1 MFLIFD
7 TETTGLPKNYNAPV
21 TDSDNWPRMVQ
32 VAWQLH
38 DASGNLLDHSSI
50 IIRPEGY
57 TIPFA
62 TIQIHGITN
71 ERANEEGEDLRQT
84 LARFSEAVSK
94 STYLCGHNI
103 EFDVNIIGAELHR
116 CGMDNPMLNRPLID
130 TKNDQTTEYCAI
142 PGGRGGKFK
151 WPTLTELY
159 QKLFN
164 KGFEEAHNAAF
175 DVEATTRVFFE
186 IIKRGITRVKEIT
199 AEMLPALHYVAPDFT
214 ELIRHEQ
221 YWKER
226 KAREE
231 KEREEARRKEEA
243 AKLAADSTAPAI
255 DVASLRFSHLHN
267 HTQFSVLQSTSDV
280 SGLVSKAV
288 EYGCPGVALTDHGN
302 MYGAFLFWKEID
314 GQNKKIREH
323 NAAIEKGEITGEKKT
338 ELKCIIGCEVNICAD
353 HKDKSRKDNGYTQ
366 VLIAKNKK
374 GYENLCR
381 ISSIGL
387 IEGAYYVPRI
397 DKEVLLKYKEGLIA
411 TTGSLNSEVPGLII
425 NQGEEQGEAAFLWY
439 KEQFGDDFYVEINRQ
454 YQTRDEAYANEKL
467 LELARK
473 HGVVYFAAN
482 SNYYIDKKGAEAHD
496 ILICVKDGEKKSTA
510 IGKGKGLRYGMPNQ
524 EFYFKSPAEMA
535 TLFRDLPEAL
545 QNTNHLVDK
554 VEQFKLGRE
563 VLLPKFEISSEFIEA
578 KQPEIEASFQRIV
591 ALKEKEWNEKN
602 YSEAVIAQNKAEARV
617 IAEQF
622 VYMTELTYQG
632 AEKRYPEMT
641 QAIRDRIDF
650 ELATIE
656 RMGYPG
662 YFLIV
667 ADFITEARRL
677 GVSVGPGRGSAAGS
691 AIAYCL
697 GITNVD
703 PIKFDLLFE
712 RFLNPDRISMPD
724 IDIDF
729 DDEGRGRVIDYVIN
743 KYGSDQVAQ
752 IITYGTMGGKSAI
765 KDTARVLDL
774 PLDDA
779 NRLTKMFPDS
789 LDAKLR
795 ALLKPGGIDQKY
807 LGKIE
812 GKREV
817 VEQSHNFR
825 KLAEENTREADVLK
839 QAYELEGCL
848 RNTGIHA
855 CGVIITPGEM
865 VKYVPVTKGKD
876 SDMLVTQ
883 FDNSVAESAG
893 LLKMDFLGL
902 RTLTIIK
909 DAISFIKQ
917 TKGIDIDIDAIS
929 LEDEKTYELFQ
940 RGETNGIFQYE
951 SAGMQKSLKELK
963 PDTFTDLIAMNALY
977 RPGPLAYI
985 PNYIAR
991 KHGREPVSY
1000 DLEGMEEFLS
1010 ETYGITVYQEQVMRL
1025 SQKLAG
1031 FTKGDA
1037 DVLRKAMGKKDR
1049 KTLDKL
1055 KPRFIENATKNGHD
1069 PQVLEKVWKDWEAFA
1084 SYAFNKSHST
1094 CYAYVAFQ
1102 TAYLKAHYPS
1112 EYMAS
1117 TLNHSGSIEAISFFM
1132 EECKRMGI
1140 RVLGP
1145 DINEGFAR
1153 FMVTPNGDIRFGM
1166 ASIKGVGE
1174 NTVRNIIEE
1183 RNANGKFSSVF
1194 DLAKRLDSK
1203 SINKKSLEGLAL
1215 AGGFDSFE
1223 GCHRAMFFVPDA
1235 LDGMTLTDKMVK
1247 YSNQMSLGNDT
1258 SQASLFGGDDEVEIS
1273 EPQLPSKV
1281 EPWSALEQLSREKEV
1296 VGFFISGHPLD
1307 PYKAVIEHRCNA
1319 NCAQLKA
1326 GLEPFKNREVIFG
1339 GIVTGFE
1346 NRTSKT
1352 GNAFGKLIVED
1363 YHGSVEL
1370 MLFGKDFIEYNKYMV
1385 QGLFIFVKARVQ
1397 ERYNQ
1402 PGSLEIKLSKIEL
1415 LDEVKKNAFNLIKLR
1430 VRLNSLDEALVVRL
1444 EDLFNRYEGKS
1455 SLEFYV
1461 EDEEQQQNLKLFS
1474 KKNKIAIGTEFLTEL
1489 EKFSELQYDLN

>member
-7 TETTGLPKNYNAPV
+7 TETTGLPRNYNAPL
-21 TDSDNWPRMVQ
+21 TDFDNWPRMVQ
-32 VAWQLH
+32 IAWQLH
-38 DASGNLLDHSSI
+38 DAQGNLLENDSI
-50 IIRPEGY
+50 IIKPEGY
-57 TIPFA
+57 AIPFA

-71 ERANEEGEDLRQT
+71 ERANEEGQALTDT
-84 LARFSEAVSK
+84 LQKFAGVVNK

-103 EFDVNIIGAELHR
+103 EFDINIIGAEFLR
-116 CGMDNPMLNRPLID
+116 KGLTNILENRPFID

-151 WPTLTELY
+151 WPTLTELH

-164 KGFEEAHNAAF
+164 KGFDEAHNAAF
-175 DVEATTRVFFE
+175 DVAATTKVFFE
-186 IIKRGITRVKEIT
+186 ILKRGITKVRELS
-199 AEMLPALHYVAPDFT
+199 AEMLSTINYVAPDLT
-214 ELIRHEQ
+214 ELAKHER

-226 KAREE
+226 KAKEAQE
-231 KEREEARRKEEA
+231 KEL
-243 AKLAADSTAPAI
+243 AKQQEGASQIASTQTATVRSDAT
-255 DVASLRFSHLHN
+255 VRFSHLHN

-280 SGLVSKAV
+280 ASLVNKAI
-288 EYGCPGVALTDHGN
+288 EYNCPGVALTDHGN

-314 GQNKKIREH
+314 GQNKKIKEH
-323 NAAIEKGEITGEKKT
+323 NAAIEKGELVGEKKN
-338 ELKCIIGCEVNICAD
+338 EIKCIIGCEVNVCD
-353 HKDKSRKDNGYTQ
+353 NHKDKTKKDNGYTQ
-366 VLIAKNKK
+366 VLIAKNRK

-387 IEGAYYVPRI
+387 IDGAYYVPRI
-397 DKEVLLKYKEGLIA
+397 DKNVLVQYKEGLIA
-411 TTGSLNSEVPGLII
+411 TTGSLNSEVPNTII
-425 NQGEEQGEAAFLWY
+425 NLGEPQGEQAFIWY
-439 KEQFGDDFYVEINRQ
+439 KEQFGEDFYVEINRQ
-454 YQTRDEAYANEKL
+454 HKSQDEEYVNDKL
-467 LELARK
+467 LALAKK
-473 HGVVYFAAN
+473 HNVPYFAAN
-482 SNYYIDKKGAEAHD
+482 SNYYIDKKGADAHD
-496 ILICVKDGEKKSTA
+496 ILLCVKDGEKKSTSV
-510 IGKGKGLRYGMPNQ
+510 GKGKGLRYGMPNQ

-535 TLFRDLPEAL
+535 ALFKDLPEAL
-545 QNTNHLVDK
+545 ENTNLIVDK
-554 VEQFKLGRE
+554 IEQFKLGRE
-563 VLLPKFEISSEFIEA
+563 VLLPKFEIAEDFIANNQQAINE
-578 KQPEIEASFQRIV
+578 SFTRIV
-591 ALKEKEWNEKN
+591 ALKENDWQTKN
-602 YSEAVIAQNKAEARV
+602 LSSDAIEQNKAEV
-617 IAEQF
+617 KTIAEQF
-622 VYMTELTYQG
+622 VYMTDLTYKG
-632 AEKRYPEMT
+632 AAKRYPELT
-641 QAIRDRIDF
+641 PDKKERIDF

-667 ADFITEARRL
+667 ADFISEARRL

-729 DDEGRGRVIDYVIN
+729 DDEGRGKVIDYVIN
-743 KYGSDQVAQ
+743 KYGSSQVAQ

-795 ALLKPGGIDQKY
+795 ALLKPGGIDPKY
-807 LGKIE
+807 LSKIE

-817 VEQSHNFR
+817 IDQSHAFR
-825 KLAEENTREADVLK
+825 KMAEEKGPEADVLK

-909 DAISFIKQ
+909 DAIALVKQ
-917 TKGIDIDIDAIS
+917 THNIEIDIDAIS
-929 LEDEKTYELFQ
+929 LEDPKTYELFQ

-951 SAGMQKSLKELK
+951 SAGMQKALKELK
-963 PDTFTDLIAMNALY
+963 PDSFTDLIAMNALY

-985 PNYIAR
+985 PNYINR
-991 KHGREPVSY
+991 KHGREPITY
-1000 DLEGMEEFLS
+1000 DLEGMDEFLQ

-1025 SQKLAG
+1025 SQKLAN

-1037 DVLRKAMGKKDR
+1037 DVLRKAMGKKDK

-1055 KPRFIENATKNGHD
+1055 KPLFIENATKNGHD
-1069 PQVLEKVWKDWEAFA
+1069 AKVLEKVWKDWEAFA

-1102 TAYLKAHYPS
+1102 TAYLKAHYPA

-1117 TLNHSGSIEAISFFM
+1117 TLNHSGSIEAIAFFM

-1140 RVLGP
+1140 KVLGP
-1145 DINEGFAR
+1145 DVNEGFGK
-1153 FMVTPNGDIRFGM
+1153 FSVMPNGNIRFGM

-1174 NTVRNIIEE
+1174 NVVNALVEE
-1183 RNANGKFSSVF
+1183 RNQNGNFVSVF
-1194 DLAKRLDSK
+1194 DFASRLDSK
-1203 SINKKSLEGLAL
+1203 SVNKKSIEGLAL
-1215 AGGFDSFE
+1215 SGAMDSFE
-1223 GCHRAMFFVPDA
+1223 GVTRSMFFTPD
-1235 LDGMTLTDKMVK
+1235 LDGTTLTDRMIK
-1247 YSNQMSLGNDT
+1247 YGNQKNLGNDT
-1258 SQASLFGGDDEVEIS
+1258 SQMGMFDEGNEVEIS
-1273 EPQLPSKV
+1273 EPQLPKV
-1281 EPWSALEQLSREKEV
+1281 QPWNALEQLSREKEV

-1307 PYKAVIEHRCNA
+1307 PYKLILDHRCNA

-1326 GLEPFKNREVIFG
+1326 GLEPFKNREVNFG
-1339 GIVTGFE
+1339 GIITGFE

-1352 GNAFGKLIVED
+1352 GNAFGKLIIED
-1363 YHGSVEL
+1363 YHGSTEL
-1370 MLFGKDFIEYNKYMV
+1370 MLFGKDFVEYNKFMV
-1385 QGLFIFVKARVQ
+1385 QGLFVFVKARVQ

-1415 LDEVKKNAFNLIKLR
+1415 LEQVKENAFSSIKLK
-1430 VRLNSLDEALVVRL
+1430 VKLKSVNDEMIVKLDSLINARA
-1444 EDLFNRYEGKS
+1444 GKS
-1455 SLEFYV
+1455 NLEFYV
-1461 EDEEQQQNLKLFS
+1461 EDEEQNMNVKLFS
-1474 KKNKIAIGTEFLTEL
+1474 KKSKVAIDTEFLFEL
-1489 EKFSELQYDLN
+1489 DKITDIKYDLG

>member
-7 TETTGLPKNYNAPV
+7 TETTGLPRNYNAPL
-21 TDSDNWPRMVQ
+21 TDFDNWPRMVQ

-38 DASGNLLDHSSI
+38 DAQGNLLQNSSI
-50 IIRPEGY
+50 IIKPEGY
-57 TIPFA
+57 SIPFA

-71 ERANEEGEDLRQT
+71 ERAHEEGEDLKST
-84 LARFSEAVSK
+84 LQKFADVVTK
-94 STYLCGHNI
+94 TTYLCGHNI
-103 EFDVNIIGAELHR
+103 EFDLNIVGAEFLR
-116 CGMDNPMLNRPLID
+116 CGLTNILENKPFID
-130 TKNDQTTEYCAI
+130 TKNDQTTEYCAL

-164 KGFEEAHNAAF
+164 TGFDDAHNAAF
-175 DVEATTRVFFE
+175 DVAATTKVFFE
-186 IIKRGITRVKEIT
+186 ILKRGITKVRE
-199 AEMLPALHYVAPDFT
+199 LPADLLPTINYVTPDFT
-214 ELIRHEQ
+214 ELKKHEQ

-226 KAREE
+226 KAKEAQ
-231 KEREEARRKEEA
+231 ERELAKQKEEA
-243 AKLAADSTAPAI
+243 AALAAIENTSAGAD
-255 DVASLRFSHLHN
+255 LNLKFSHLHN

-280 SGLVSKAV
+280 TSLVNKAL
-288 EYGCPGVALTDHGN
+288 EFKSPGVALTDHGN
-302 MYGAFLFWKEID
+302 MYGAFIFWKEID
-314 GQNKKIREH
+314 SQNKKIKEH
-323 NAAIEKGEITGEKKT
+323 NAAVEKGEIVGEKKD
-338 ELKCIIGCEVNICAD
+338 ELKCIIGCEVNICAN
-353 HKDKSRKDNGYTQ
+353 HLDKTKKDNGFTQ
-366 VLIAKNKK
+366 VLIAKNRK

-381 ISSIGL
+381 ISSLGL
-387 IEGAYYVPRI
+387 IDGAYYVPRI
-397 DKEVLLKYKEGLIA
+397 DKDILVKYKEGLIA
-411 TTGSLNSEVPGLII
+411 TTGSLNSEVPYSII
-425 NQGEEQGEAAFLWY
+425 NIGEQQGEQAFLWY
-439 KEQFGDDFYVEINRQ
+439 KELFGEDFYVELNRQ
-454 YQTRDEAYANEKL
+454 HKNQDEEYANEKL
-467 LELARK
+467 LALAKK
-473 HGVVYFAAN
+473 HNVPYFAAN
-482 SNYYIDKKGAEAHD
+482 SNYYIDKKGSEAHD
-496 ILICVKDGEKKSTA
+496 ILLCVKDGEKKSTA
-510 IGKGKGLRYGMPNQ
+510 VGKGKGFRYGMPNQ

-535 TLFRDLPEAL
+535 VLFKDLPEAL
-545 QNTNHLVDK
+545 ENTNLIVNK

-563 VLLPKFEISSEFIEA
+563 VLLPKFEIAEEFIA
-578 KQPEIEASFQRIV
+578 GNTQAINDSFARIV
-591 ALKEKEWNEKN
+591 SLKEQDWSSKN
-602 YSEAVIAQNKAEARV
+602 YNPDQIEHEKSEVRL

-622 VYMTELTYQG
+622 VYMSELTYKG
-632 AEKRYPEMT
+632 AAKRYPELT
-641 QAIRDRIDF
+641 PDKKERIDF

-667 ADFITEARRL
+667 ADFISEARRL

-712 RFLNPDRISMPD
+712 RFLNPDRVSMPD

-729 DDEGRGRVIDYVIN
+729 DDEGRGKVIDYVIN
-743 KYGSDQVAQ
+743 KYGSNQVAQ

-795 ALLKPGGIDQKY
+795 ALLKPGGIDPKY
-807 LGKIE
+807 LSKIE
-812 GKREV
+812 GKRDV
-817 VEQSHNFR
+817 IDQSHQFR
-825 KLAEENTREADVLK
+825 KLAEEKTPEADVLK

-865 VKYVPVTKGKD
+865 VKYVPVTKGKE

-902 RTLTIIK
+902 RTLTVIK
-909 DAISFIKQ
+909 DAITLVKL
-917 TKGIDIDIDAIS
+917 THGIEIDIDAIS
-929 LEDEKTYELFQ
+929 LEDQKTYELFQ

-951 SAGMQKSLKELK
+951 SAGMQKALKELK
-963 PDTFTDLIAMNALY
+963 PDSFTDLIAMNALY

-985 PNYIAR
+985 PNYINR
-991 KHGREPVSY
+991 KHGREAITY
-1000 DLEGMEEFLS
+1000 DLEGMDEFLQ

-1025 SQKLAG
+1025 SQKLAN

-1037 DVLRKAMGKKDR
+1037 DVLRKAMGKKDK

-1055 KPRFIENATKNGHD
+1055 KPLFIENATKNGHD
-1069 PQVLEKVWKDWEAFA
+1069 AKVLEKVWKDWEAFA

-1102 TAYLKAHYPS
+1102 TAYLKAHYPA

-1117 TLNHSGSIEAISFFM
+1117 TLNHSGSIEAIAFFM

-1140 RVLGP
+1140 KVLGP
-1145 DINEGFAR
+1145 DVNEGFGK
-1153 FMVTPNGDIRFGM
+1153 FSVMPNGNIRFGM

-1174 NTVRNIIEE
+1174 NVVTSLVEE
-1183 RNANGKFSSVF
+1183 RNKNGKFVSVF
-1194 DLAKRLDSK
+1194 DFASRLDTK

-1215 AGGFDSFE
+1215 SGALDSFE
-1223 GCHRAMFFVPDA
+1223 NVTRSMFFIPDV
-1235 LDGMTLTDKMVK
+1235 DGTTLTDRMIK
-1247 YSNQMSLGNDT
+1247 YGNQKNLGNDT
-1258 SQASLFGGDDEVEIS
+1258 SQASLFGGDDEIQVT
-1273 EPQLPSKV
+1273 EPQLPKV

-1307 PYKAVIEHRCNA
+1307 PYKLILSHRCNA

-1326 GLEPFKNREVIFG
+1326 GLEPFKNKEVNFG
-1339 GIVTGFE
+1339 GIITGFE

-1352 GNAFGKLIVED
+1352 GNAFGKLIIED
-1363 YHGSVEL
+1363 YHGSTEL
-1370 MLFGKDFIEYNKYMV
+1370 MLFGKDFIEYNKFMV
-1385 QGLFIFVKARVQ
+1385 QGLFVFVKARVQ

-1402 PGSLEIKLSKIEL
+1402 PGSLEIKLSKIDL
-1415 LDEVKKNAFNLIKLR
+1415 LEQVKENAFSVIKLK
-1430 VRLNSLDEALVVRL
+1430 VKLSSVNDDLILKLDALVNARA
-1444 EDLFNRYEGKS
+1444 GKS
-1455 SLEFYV
+1455 NLEFYV
-1461 EDEEQQQNLKLFS
+1461 EDEEQHLNVKLFS
-1474 KKNKIAIGTEFLTEL
+1474 KKSKVAIDTEFLLEL
-1489 EKFSELQYDLN
+1489 DKITDIKYDLG